1 MWDSFWDFIWY
12 TIVIF
17 AFVAYLIVL
26 WHIITDLFRDKKAS
40 GWQKAVWVVF
50 LIIFP
55 YITAIVYLLAKGKGM
70 AERQREAFT
79 EAKQASD
86 EYIKSVAGTSPTQQI
101 TEAKALLDSGAITPE
116 EFEHLKAKALG
127 GAA

>member
-26 WHIITDLFRDKKAS
+26 WHIIADLFRDKAAS
-40 GWQKAVWVVF
+40 GWAKAVWVIF

-55 YITAIVYLLAKGKGM
+55 YLTAIVYLLAKGKGM
-70 AERQREAFT
+70 AERQREAYAD
-79 EAKQASD
+79 AKQASD
-86 EYIKSVAGTSPTQQI
+86 EDIKSVAGSTPAQQI
-101 TEAKALLDSGAITPE
+101 SEAKSLLDSGAITQD
-116 EFEHLKAKALG
+116 EFDALRAKALS
-127 GAA
+127 

>member
-1 MWDSFWDFIWY
+1 M
-12 TIVIF
+12 
-17 AFVAYLIVL
+17 
-26 WHIITDLFRDKKAS
+26 
-40 GWQKAVWVVF
+40 
-50 LIIFP
+50 
-55 YITAIVYLLAKGKGM
+55 YLLAKGKGGM
-70 AERQREAFT
+70 AERQREAYT

-116 EFEHLKAKALG
+116 EFEHLKSKALG

>member
-26 WHIITDLFRDKKAS
+26 WHIIADLFRDKAAS
-40 GWQKAVWVVF
+40 GWAKAVWVIF

-55 YITAIVYLLAKGKGM
+55 YLTAIVYLLAKGKGM
-70 AERQREAFT
+70 AERQREAYAD
-79 EAKQASD
+79 AKQASD
-86 EYIKSVAGTSPTQQI
+86 EDIKSVAGSTPAQQI
-101 TEAKALLDSGAITPE
+101 SEATSLLDSGAITQD
-116 EFEHLKAKALG
+116 EFDALKAKALS
-127 GAA
+127 

>member
-26 WHIITDLFRDKKAS
+26 WHIITDLFRDKGAS
-40 GWQKAVWVVF
+40 GLQKAVWVIF

-55 YITAIVYLLAKGKGM
+55 YLTAIVYLLAKGKGM
-70 AERQREAFT
+70 AERQRQAVEQ
-79 EAKQASD
+79 AKAASD
-86 EYIKSVAGTSPTQQI
+86 EYIRSVAGTTPTQQI
-101 TEAKALLDSGAITPE
+101 TEAKALLDSGAISPE
-116 EFEHLKAKALG
+116 EFEHLKAQALG
-127 GAA
+127 KSA

>member
-1 MWDSFWDFIWY
+1 M
-12 TIVIF
+12 
-17 AFVAYLIVL
+17 
-26 WHIITDLFRDKKAS
+26 
-40 GWQKAVWVVF
+40 VF

-70 AERQREAFT
+70 AERQREAYT

-101 TEAKALLDSGAITPE
+101 TEAKALLDSGTITPQ
-116 EFEHLKAKALG
+116 EFEHLKSKALG